1 MSYLVL
7 PKAGLKLLS
16 EEEAKAI
23 AEQKAKDTQTEQV
36 ILIAAAVVAPRLDV
50 VITRY
55 GETDG

>member
-7 PKAGLKLLS
+7 PKAGLKLVS

-23 AEQKAKDTQTEQV
+23 AEQKAKDTKAEQV
-36 ILIAAAVVAPRLDV
+36 ILVAAAVVAPRLDV